1 MSGQK
6 EVYSCLLEAGEALSA
21 AEIAKRTGTE
31 AKSAGNNC
39 YVLKTKGLVKLNKDD
54 GKWSII
60 KQVNPDEF
68 FVRVGGRGGAR
79 VAGSSKRT
87 PGQGA
92 FNRFKSALEEMMN
105 AGLEIQNFVMMENER
120 EELSTL
126 REWKRQIEEAAAKFK
141 KK

>member
-1 MSGQK
+1 MAGQK

-21 AEIAKRTGTE
+21 AEIAKRTGAE
-31 AKSAGNNC
+31 AKHAGNNC
-39 YVLKTKGLVKLNKDD
+39 YVLKTKGLVKLTD
-54 GKWSII
+54 GKWLVI

-68 FVRVGGRGGAR
+68 FVRGRGGAR

>member
-1 MSGQK
+1 MASSKDTYICLLDSSKALRVDAIAK
-6 EVYSCLLEAGEALSA
+6 EVGAEKNVLSNHLYCL
-21 AEIAKRTGTE
+21 K
-31 AKSAGNNC
+31 K
-39 YVLKTKGLVKLNKDD
+39 KGLVKDD
-54 GKWSII
+54 HGEWSVI
-60 KQVNPDEF
+60 KRINPDEL
-68 FVRVGGRGGAR
+68 RA
-79 VAGSSKRT
+79 VASSGGSSKRT

-105 AGLEIQNFVMMENER
+105 AGVEIQNFVMMENER

>member
-1 MSGQK
+1 MLGQK

-21 AEIAKRTGTE
+21 VEIAKRVGTE
-31 AKSAGNNC
+31 SKKAGNSC
-39 YVLKTKGLVKLNKDD
+39 YVLKTKGLVKLTD
-54 GKWSII
+54 GKWSIV
-60 KQVNPDEF
+60 KQVDPDEF
-68 FVRVGGRGGAR
+68 FKRSYQSRA
-79 VAGSSKRT
+79 AGSSKRT

>member
-1 MSGQK
+1 MIGSKDIYICLLDSSKALRVGAIAK
-6 EVYSCLLEAGEALSA
+6 EVGA
-21 AEIAKRTGTE
+21 AKNAHV
-31 AKSAGNNC
+31 SNHLFS
-39 YVLKTKGLVKLNKDD
+39 LKKKGLVKDD
-54 GKWSII
+54 QGEWSVI
-60 KQVNPDEF
+60 KRINPDEL
-68 FVRVGGRGGAR
+68 RA
-79 VAGSSKRT
+79 VASSGGSSKRT

-105 AGLEIQNFVMMENER
+105 AGVEIQNFVMMENER

>member
-1 MSGQK
+1 MAGQK

-21 AEIAKRTGTE
+21 VEIAKRVGTE
-31 AKSAGNNC
+31 AKHAGNNC
-39 YVLKTKGLVKLNKDD
+39 YVLKTKGLVKLTD
-54 GKWSII
+54 GKWSVI

-68 FVRVGGRGGAR
+68 FVYRRGGAR
-79 VAGSSKRT
+79 VKGSSKRT

-105 AGLEIQNFVMMENER
+105 AGVEIQNFVMMENER